1 MRLLFITIA
10 WPAPG
15 ERNLY
20 SDLMEEFAD
29 RGVEVTVL
37 ATMPERETD
46 GAVMAGE
53 WRKGGLLKAFTMRKE
68 RVLLTVEM
76 GIRVLRVSVP
86 PIRKVSPWQKGF
98 SLLFLAGRMERA
110 ARNYLADARVDL
122 IMAPTPPV
130 TLSPLYRKLK
140 KRSGA
145 SFYLLLKDIWPQGSV
160 DLGVLHK
167 YGIPWWILRY
177 HEKMTYRIADHI
189 GCMSP
194 RGVDY
199 FLAHNRKIDPAKVEV
214 CPNSIRPVPVASGET
229 AATFVRLKYGIP
241 EKACLFIFSGNLGA
255 GHGLEFL
262 TRAIRELSD
271 FEGAFFLIGGS
282 GTGFEKIKRELDGGR
297 VRNALLYSWL
307 PPEDFRCLLE
317 AADVG
322 LILLHKYTV
331 PQFPSR
337 LLSYLDRGKAV
348 LCAVNSFTDIG
359 DIVEKEGCGL
369 SVPHGDMARF
379 AGAIRYLSQNKEIRR
394 QMGRKGRRL
403 LLERYTVSQSFEMIM
418 RHYRGRQK
426 LTILL
431 LDQARQALPFL
442 RALHNSGHEVVAACH
457 SRVNEV
463 WFSRYPAQKI
473 LWPSYMDHRDDF
485 ERKLL
490 EYVSHHR
497 VDVVL
502 NVSDYSSEI
511 VSRLREEL
519 EVHTRTAVPGYS
531 TFSGA
536 TDKLRLME
544 YCMEQGI
551 PCPVTYDLTRGN
563 LGSVVASLDF
573 PVIVKPRRGVGA
585 VGVARMASREALEGS
600 LEQMETRF
608 GPLLV
613 QEYIPVEGGM
623 QYQAEAFLDDEGV
636 MKVCLVIQKPRFFP
650 VRGGTSTANVTI
662 THPGIRETTRRL
674 LEGLRWRGA
683 ADVDYILDPRS
694 GVVKVLEI
702 NPRVT
707 AGIKIGFAAGID
719 FSSLHLNLALGNP
732 IPAIPSYT
740 TGIYCRNIFLEILW
754 WLFSDRKMK
763 QMTSP
768 PFFPLWGKSLTDQV
782 FSWDDP
788 LTGVGFFLN
797 MAGKYFHFSRLREKL
812 GRVKYAP
819 QKNALTSAFPG
830 TEVASQLTV
839 NKAV

>member
-20 SDLMEEFAD
+20 SDLMEEFTG

-37 ATMPERETD
+37 ATMPERGTD

-53 WRKGGLLKAFTMRKE
+53 RRKGGVLKVFTMRKE
-68 RVLLTVEM
+68 RVWVTVEK
-76 GIRVLRVSVP
+76 GIRVLRVPVP
-86 PIRKVSPWQKGF
+86 PIRKVSSWQKGV
-98 SLLFLAGRMERA
+98 SLFLLTRRMVRA
-110 ARNYLADARVDL
+110 AREHLANARVDL
-122 IMAPTPPV
+122 MIAPTPPV

-140 KRSGA
+140 KWSGA

-167 YGIPWWILRY
+167 YGIPWWVLRY
-177 HEKMTYRIADHI
+177 HEKKTYVLADHI

-199 FLAHNRKIDPAKVEV
+199 FLTHNRKIDAAKVEV
-214 CPNSIRPVPVASGET
+214 SPNSIRPAPVASGET
-229 AATFVRLKYGIP
+229 AAISVRHKYGIP
-241 EKACLFIFSGNLGA
+241 EKACLFIFSGNLGV
-255 GHGLEFL
+255 GHGLGFL

-271 FEGAFFLIGGS
+271 FEGAYFLIGGS
-282 GTGFEKIKRELDGGR
+282 GTEFEKVKRELKGGR
-297 VRNALLYSWL
+297 VRNALVYSWL
-307 PPEDFRCLLE
+307 PAEEFRRLLD

-337 LLSYLDRGKAV
+337 LLSYLDREKAV

-369 SVPHGDMARF
+369 SVPHGDMVRF
-379 AGAIRYLSQNKEIRR
+379 TDAIRYLSQNEEVRR
-394 QMGRKGRRL
+394 QMGRKGRQL
-403 LLERYTVSQSFEMIM
+403 LLDRYTVSRSYEMIM
-418 RHYRGRQK
+418 RHFRERQK
-426 LTILL
+426 LTVLL

-442 RALHNSGHEVVAACH
+442 RALHNSGHAVVAACH

-463 WFSRYPAQKI
+463 WFSRYPARKM
-473 LWPSYMDHRDDF
+473 LWPSYMDHREDF
-485 ERKLL
+485 ERRLL
-490 EYVSHHR
+490 EYVRHHR

-519 EVHTRTAVPGYS
+519 EGDTRTAVPCYA
-531 TFSGA
+531 TFSRA

-551 PCPVTYDLTRGN
+551 PCPVTYDFTRGN
-563 LGSVVASLDF
+563 LGTIAASLNF

-662 THPGIRETTRRL
+662 MHPDIRETTRRL

-719 FSSLHLNLALGNP
+719 FASLHLNLALGKP
-732 IPAIPSYT
+732 IPAISSYT
-740 TGIYCRNIFLEILW
+740 TGIYCRNIFLEMLW

-763 QMTSP
+763 QKTSP
-768 PFFPLWGKSLTDQV
+768 PFFPLWGKSMTDQV

-788 LTGVGFFLN
+788 LAGVGFFLN
-797 MAGKYFHFSRLREKL
+797 MTGKYFHFSRWREKL
-812 GRVKYAP
+812 GRMKYAP
-819 QKNALTSAFPG
+819 LRNESTSEFPAPG
-830 TEVASQLTV
+830 VSPQVTV
-839 NKAV
+839 HKAG